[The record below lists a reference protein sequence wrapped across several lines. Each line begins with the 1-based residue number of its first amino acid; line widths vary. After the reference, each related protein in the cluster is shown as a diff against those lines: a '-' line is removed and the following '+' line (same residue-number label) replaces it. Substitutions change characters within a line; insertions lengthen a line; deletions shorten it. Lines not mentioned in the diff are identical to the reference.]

1 MELVLLRGDC
11 LVIVA
16 YSAIRGGDEE
26 AQDFIIIFWISRP
39 DNDVILSYTLIVA
52 ISCDRGQHLWLK
64 THGFEDA
71 GILAESCTFILTRF
85 SFYKCS
91 SQWEL

>member
-39 DNDVILSYTLIVA
+39 DNDVICLHTDSRN
-52 ISCDRGQHLWLK
+52 SLW
-64 THGFEDA
+64 
-71 GILAESCTFILTRF
+71 
-85 SFYKCS
+85 
-91 SQWEL
+91 